1 MKRPGVLLLPP
12 DAFPSQG
19 SPPNPPAPSLSP
31 PVSPKASLTIYPHIF
46 IFLVRERHC
55 KGVSFLAQEHNTTSW
70 LGLEPRHL
78 NPKSSELTV
87 IVATTSPPEIK
98 LLNWI
103 CFHSCLIKTEIC
115 LSYLNVILN
124 SYFVIAKSNC
134 PLQCPRFHISVL
146 FIQVTVFLL
155 HSCYKVER
163 LTSTVPRTVLKT
175 VLVTLH
181 CQVFKTVAIK
191 GVILHTVSLSGKAV
205 LFNWTWLYCAHIWLA
220 ASIVCEKYAIQYP
233 TGDLYRLQ
241 KRHPSKDITER
252 R

>member
-1 MKRPGVLLLPP
+1 MKKKFETRPGQHNDLARSRAQTFQPEVQRTNR
-12 DAFPSQG
+12 DIDHVISHRKG
-19 SPPNPPAPSLSP
+19 
-31 PVSPKASLTIYPHIF
+31 K
-46 IFLVRERHC
+46 FLYC
-55 KGVSFLAQEHNTTSW
+55 
-70 LGLEPRHL
+70 
-78 NPKSSELTV
+78 
-87 IVATTSPPEIK
+87 
-98 LLNWI
+98 I
-103 CFHSCLIKTEIC
+103 CFHSCEIKTEMC

-205 LFNWTWLYCAHIWLA
+205 LFKWTWLYCAHIWLA

-233 TGDLYRLQ
+233 TGKFYRLQ
-241 KRHPSKDITER
+241 KRHPSEDTTER